1 VYQSRLLAADYL
13 EGVFDIFFLSFLLT
27 SAMQYNSSQITATD
41 IAIGAVVSSITFHSY
56 DCG

>member
-1 VYQSRLLAADYL
+1 MCQSRLLAADYL
-13 EGVFDIFFLSFLLT
+13 EGVLISFFEFLLT